1 MAHGIE
7 LLNLYNRTEALKWP
21 TPAPW
26 ILIEDTPRPNIYA
39 ETLPS
44 DGVVLLGVDHAIS
57 EETLFVIA
65 HERVHIHLGNS
76 LRQQLLGKDGQELLG
91 TYHELLKDQKITGPA
106 LRALD
111 ATDKVD
117 GHYKDDIANWY
128 DPASLS
134 ISGIAAYIK
143 KYFDGIKSGK
153 IRGRT
158 DFMPIDI
165 SMLNYPDSSTRI
177 YTPVSPVEEHE
188 LFLSAMR
195 TGCEIMNQALDRH
208 RNSIAPAHMLH
219 IAEEA
224 LANWAAAALL
234 GLTINDVAA
243 FKRQDEPKIIASKA
257 IEAHLRNTDP
267 TEVLAEITN
276 YEDLATLTD
285 KIK

>member
-7 LLNLYNRTEALKWP
+7 LLDLYNRTEALKWP
-21 TPAPW
+21 TSAPW
-26 ILIEDTPRPNIYA
+26 ILIEDSPRPNIYA

-44 DGVVLLGVDHAIS
+44 DGVVLLGGNHEITD
-57 EETLFVIA
+57 ETSFVIA
-65 HERVHIHLGNS
+65 HERVHIHLGDS
-76 LRQQLLGKDGQELLG
+76 LRQQLIGQNGQELID
-91 TYHELLKDQKITGPA
+91 TYHKLLKDQEFTGPA

-134 ISGIAAYIK
+134 ISGIAEYVK

-153 IRGRT
+153 IRGRS
-158 DFMPIDI
+158 DSMPIDI

-177 YTPVSPVEEHE
+177 HTPVNPVEEHE

-195 TGCEIMNQALDRH
+195 TGCEIMNRALDRH
-208 RNSIAPAHMLH
+208 RNSIAPAHILH
-219 IAEEA
+219 ITEEA

-234 GLTINDVAA
+234 GLTIDDVAA
-243 FKRQDEPKIIASKA
+243 FKRQDESKIIASKA